1 MIILQIAFNIFLLTV
16 EPVICVLWARSIF
29 KVLLFVIII
38 FCLVLHRF
46 SFGYVKIA
54 MNLHGSILSVWIS
67 NLFYGNKTTI

>member
-29 KVLLFVIII
+29 KVLLFILII

-46 SFGYVKIA
+46 SFGYVKII
-54 MNLHGSILSVWIS
+54 M
-67 NLFYGNKTTI
+67 K